1 MCERKKEKR
10 GRKGVR
16 RRGKEKER
24 EEEESLESCLFVTYN
39 VVSRK
44 LSRVKESHIYPYPPK
59 WDQIMLFW
67 FAKIICVCVLACS
80 VVSDFLRLHGL

>member
-44 LSRVKESHIYPYPPK
+44 
-59 WDQIMLFW
+59 
-67 FAKIICVCVLACS
+67 
-80 VVSDFLRLHGL
+80 